1 MRNLTNNPL
10 NMWPRKQISALRGSH
25 PLAVYS
31 TLSRSVLSVR
41 LSRANQNNT
50 ATTMSVQLDLAR
62 RLFLCFKS
70 SWRQTLVVSFTAL
83 WMLLPVHA
91 IALEFRS
98 VAINKAIL
106 YDAPSTEAQKLYVIG
121 NGYPVE
127 VIVNL
132 GEWIKIRDHFG
143 TLSWIQGKQL
153 STKRMALV
161 VSDKTDLKQSEEDSA
176 ALLATFEKDVVV
188 EVLSG
193 AAKSGWVKV
202 KHRDGLTGF
211 VRNTALWGI

>member
-1 MRNLTNNPL
+1 VRNQTKTHQAIKAGLIYLTL
-10 NMWPRKQISALRGSH
+10 
-25 PLAVYS
+25 LAAF
-31 TLSRSVLSVR
+31 SV
-41 LSRANQNNT
+41 N
-50 ATTMSVQLDLAR
+50 
-62 RLFLCFKS
+62 
-70 SWRQTLVVSFTAL
+70 
-83 WMLLPVHA
+83 
-91 IALEFRS
+91 ALEFRS
-98 VAINKAIL
+98 VAISKAIL

-161 VSDKTDLKQSEEDSA
+161 VSDKTELKQSEEDSA

-193 AAKSGWVKV
+193 TVKSGWVKV

>member
-1 MRNLTNNPL
+1 VRNQTKTHQAIKAGLVCLTL
-10 NMWPRKQISALRGSH
+10 
-25 PLAVYS
+25 LA
-31 TLSRSVLSVR
+31 TFSV
-41 LSRANQNNT
+41 N
-50 ATTMSVQLDLAR
+50 
-62 RLFLCFKS
+62 
-70 SWRQTLVVSFTAL
+70 
-83 WMLLPVHA
+83 
-91 IALEFRS
+91 ALEFRS
-98 VAINKAIL
+98 VAISKAIL

-161 VSDKTDLKQSEEDSA
+161 VSDKTELKQSEEDSA

-193 AAKSGWVKV
+193 TVKSGWVKV